1 MTPDPMQEP
10 PRFIDI
16 THLVF
21 LEMLQS
27 YLDQAGPNEVNRF
40 LVKTAMG
47 AAETFPRV
55 DFESMDELVAA
66 IEDLRNPI
74 ARIEGRAEYL
84 GDGLFGLS
92 RCPFADTYRTHRR
105 QYQQLGPRLATIQ
118 EVFNRPNE
126 TTARCSVGH
135 GSAVCPFCCT
145 HQPLRAGIAARIT
158 VGRRPVK
165 LVQLAC
171 KGVDGRRAF
180 AEEFIK
186 QTGRS
191 REQIDHVLDQYVCC
205 YAITL
210 PG

>member
-1 MTPDPMQEP
+1 MAPDPMREP
-10 PRFIDI
+10 PRFVDI

-40 LVKTAMG
+40 LVKTAAG

-55 DFESMDELVAA
+55 DFKSMDELVEA

-92 RCPFADTYRTHRR
+92 RCPFADTFRTHKG

-118 EVFNRPNE
+118 EVFNRPSE
-126 TTARCSVGH
+126 VTASYSVGH
-135 GSAVCPFCCT
+135 GSAVCPFCCA
-145 HQPLRAGIAARIT
+145 HQPLRAGIAARIA
-158 VGRRPVK
+158 VGGRPIK

-180 AEEFIK
+180 ADEFI
-186 QTGRS
+186 TRAGRS
-191 REQIDHVLDQYVCC
+191 REQIDRVLDQYVCC
-205 YAITL
+205 YAITTT
-210 PG
+210 G